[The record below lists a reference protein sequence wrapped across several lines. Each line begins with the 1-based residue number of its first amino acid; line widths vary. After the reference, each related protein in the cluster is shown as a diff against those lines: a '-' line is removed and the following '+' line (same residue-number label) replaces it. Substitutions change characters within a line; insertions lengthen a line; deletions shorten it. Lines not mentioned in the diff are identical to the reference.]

1 VALPERRVPLLARN
15 AACPLLA
22 REHNEHNVD
31 SASPVPEHFSNEPFF
46 DSRDE
51 ATAERL
57 DIFNDRSSAR
67 SPARRNRGHQG
78 RPRVKRADVG
88 ASILAAMVSK
98 SFVGQRRLL
107 KNASKTRRSDNHG
120 KLPDDRT
127 LAQLGRRISK

>member
-15 AACPLLA
+15 AACPLVA

-57 DIFNDRSSAR
+57 DILNDRSTAR
-67 SPARRNRGHQG
+67 SPARGNPGHQG
-78 RPRVKRADVG
+78 RPRVNSR
-88 ASILAAMVSK
+88 
-98 SFVGQRRLL
+98 
-107 KNASKTRRSDNHG
+107 
-120 KLPDDRT
+120 
-127 LAQLGRRISK
+127 